1 MVRKFKVRVNGKEYT
16 VEVEELGGS
25 QSIQSAPNPEPVVEN
40 ETKPIQPQSNV
51 EEKPAPKQEVTTPS
65 SGAKVVAPMSGIV
78 LKVLVSVGQKINS
91 GDKVAILEA
100 MKMENEIISEFSG
113 TVKNVLVKEGDN
125 VDTGQ
130 VLIELE

>member
-16 VEVEELGGS
+16 VEVEELGGA
-25 QSIQSAPNPEPVVEN
+25 QSIQSVPTPEPVVEN
-40 ETKPIQPQSNV
+40 ETKSIQTQSTV
-51 EEKPAPKQEVTTPS
+51 EEKTAPKQEAAIPT

-78 LKVLVSVGQKINS
+78 LKILVSAGQKINS